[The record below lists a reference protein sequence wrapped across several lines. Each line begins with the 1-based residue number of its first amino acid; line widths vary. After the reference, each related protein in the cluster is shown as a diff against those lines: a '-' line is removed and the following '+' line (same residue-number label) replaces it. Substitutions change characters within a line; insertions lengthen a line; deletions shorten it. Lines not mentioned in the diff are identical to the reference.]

1 MSWEAI
7 KVFFEK
13 HRKFFMG
20 MVFSLIVASW
30 LLSQVVQEL
39 VSFET
44 SVSLTTTAILLFV
57 FFILDYLVYMKNPQD
72 AEIYEKE
79 HEATEQ
85 IKKYIEE
92 ERPKDVKMLEYSSA
106 TVGYIFES
114 LKKLPGC
121 NVKLLIC
128 HPEAAISDFQRKDRI
143 CSQIKRLPAVLQGGH
158 GSFAVR
164 CYRQPASLRGRNFD
178 DQLVVVGWYTYD
190 VKDEHRQSYG
200 TSQIWGDS
208 NPLIVSL
215 AKTKQGSRLKKMFNE
230 VFDSMWRDGVPL
242 AEVCLSCRER
252 NAIPGCPP
260 DEWLKKVSGG
270 G

>member
-85 IKKYIEE
+85 IKTKWSGWS
-92 ERPKDVKMLEYSSA
+92 RRSWGASA
-106 TVGYIFES
+106 
-114 LKKLPGC
+114 
-121 NVKLLIC
+121 
-128 HPEAAISDFQRKDRI
+128 
-143 CSQIKRLPAVLQGGH
+143 
-158 GSFAVR
+158 GS
-164 CYRQPASLRGRNFD
+164 
-178 DQLVVVGWYTYD
+178 
-190 VKDEHRQSYG
+190 
-200 TSQIWGDS
+200 TSW
-208 NPLIVSL
+208 
-215 AKTKQGSRLKKMFNE
+215 
-230 VFDSMWRDGVPL
+230 
-242 AEVCLSCRER
+242 
-252 NAIPGCPP
+252 
-260 DEWLKKVSGG
+260 
-270 G
+270 